1 MGIDSGVLAIV
12 MIVDVEEMEMM
23 VRRRKMK

>member
-1 MGIDSGVLAIV
+1 MGIESGILAIV

-23 VRRRKMK
+23 VRRRKKK